1 MWWRFLIVLISFLL
15 IGAHYL
21 RSAHYLAT
29 IICCIVPFS
38 LFLMSRKINIF
49 LEYTLYLLA
58 FVVWA
63 ISGFNFILQRLDN
76 GQDWVRLFCIMLA
89 VFMFTLYS
97 GFCIRKIKTKR

>member
-49 LEYTLYLLA
+49 WNIHYTYWLLSYGLLVA
-58 FVVWA
+58 
-63 ISGFNFILQRLDN
+63 LT
-76 GQDWVRLFCIMLA
+76 LF
-89 VFMFTLYS
+89 YK
-97 GFCIRKIKTKR
+97 G